1 MWNILDKKISSTVGN
16 QLLWLLA
23 TVLITLILNRL
34 LNHTLDKITKKIQTL
49 KSRYNEQPMVIEKQI
64 YKKIK
69 KLSKKNTNKIPN
81 PYPPGL
87 PIKYYTDMREDGFK
101 FTYKPLERIVQE
113 YSETFDARLRKYFID
128 HPEEREKHEEQKR
141 ALAKSLEKLNNG
153 LSTTFSSDYFNFP
166 R

>member
-1 MWNILDKKISSTVGN
+1 MGIF
-16 QLLWLLA
+16 LLFFRKQFRWGPTNVYA
-23 TVLITLILNRL
+23 TLV
-34 LNHTLDKITKKIQTL
+34 
-49 KSRYNEQPMVIEKQI
+49 
-64 YKKIK
+64 

-101 FTYKPLERIVQE
+101 FTYKPLKRIVQE

-141 ALAKSLEKLNNG
+141 ALVKSLEKLNNG